1 MKKIEYEWTK
11 KEKEVNV
18 SAEEIADG
26 IIEYFEYDNGDDICE
41 DDISYYLQKEEISDA
56 TNEDFDEIDTLIR
69 DKLDEAIAEAKR
81 TQKEYFRNR
90 NSILDIL
97 NTFMEADDNEVW
109 YLTSEEIL
117 NEILKNGNK

>member
-26 IIEYFEYDNGDDICE
+26 IIEYFKYDNGDDICE
-41 DDISYYLQKEEISDA
+41 DDISYYLQEEEVSDV

-90 NSILDIL
+90 NSILGIL

>member
-90 NSILDIL
+90 NSILGIL